1 MKVEAAPQPAPVDA
15 AAEQAAAEQAV
26 DTGADARAA
35 VVDDLPD
42 LASVPAQASPEQ
54 RFKLARAFL
63 DVGDENSAQQLLLEL
78 LDHEDEAVS
87 DEAARM
93 LSKLVG

>member
-1 MKVEAAPQPAPVDA
+1 M
-15 AAEQAAAEQAV
+15 
-26 DTGADARAA
+26 
-35 VVDDLPD
+35 
-42 LASVPAQASPEQ
+42 PAQASPEQ

>member
-1 MKVEAAPQPAPVDA
+1 MA
-15 AAEQAAAEQAV
+15 QAA
-26 DTGADARAA
+26 GADADVAVVDAQPA

-42 LASVPAQASPEQ
+42 HLAAVPAQASPEQ

-63 DVGDENSAQQLLLEL
+63 DVGDEFSAQQLLLEL

>member
-1 MKVEAAPQPAPVDA
+1 MAEAAGVDA
-15 AAEQAAAEQAV
+15 DVAV
-26 DTGADARAA
+26 VDAQPA

-42 LASVPAQASPEQ
+42 LAAVPAQASPEQ

-63 DVGDENSAQQLLLEL
+63 DVGDEFSAQQLLLEL
-78 LDHEDEAVS
+78 LDYEDEAVS